1 MKSRRSPQDWH
12 HILGLCLTIAILSGS
27 LVFLFLRYDVI
38 PYSYSVERGYI
49 DNFLKI
55 LLSIAA
61 VVFSIVIGVL
71 GYSLIFFRR
80 KPGDK
85 SEGSPVRGFAPLERA
100 WTIIPL
106 IIVIGLAIYGAVIL
120 DKITAPGPPQTE
132 MEVDVLA
139 FRYGWQFTYPQYNVT
154 SYELNVP
161 VNQRILIKLQ
171 SKDVVHSFWVKE
183 WGPKQDA
190 VPGITTQVRY
200 TPTKIGQYTVQ
211 CSQLCGSGHTYMTAP
226 AIVISTGDFQN
237 WVKQQQIA
245 KSTTTT
251 TTAPSTATINLVA
264 HNIMFDQNTITVSA
278 GTDVTIN
285 FNNMDA
291 QVPHNFALYSSG
303 SATTGTATGSIFVGQ
318 IITGPSAVVY
328 HFKAPATPGT
338 YFFRCDVHPTMM
350 TGTFVV
356 K

>member
-1 MKSRRSPQDWH
+1 MKSKRSPQDWQH
-12 HILGLCLTIAILSGS
+12 VLVLCLVIALMSGGS
-27 LVFLFLRYDVI
+27 VFLFLHFDLI

-55 LLSIAA
+55 LFSIAA

-80 KPGDK
+80 QKGDN
-85 SEGSPVRGFAPLERA
+85 SDGHPVRGFAPLERA
-100 WTIIPL
+100 WTVIPL
-106 IIVIGLAIYGAVIL
+106 IIVIGLAIYGAVVL
-120 DKITAPGPPQTE
+120 DKMTAAGPPQTE
-132 MEVDVLA
+132 MEVDVMA
-139 FRYGWQFTYPQYNVT
+139 FRYGWQFTYPQFNIT

-171 SKDVVHSFWVKE
+171 SKDVVHSFWVQE

-211 CSQLCGSGHTYMTAP
+211 CSQLCGSGHTFMTAP
-226 AIVISTGDFQN
+226 AIVTSAGDFQD
-237 WVKQQQIA
+237 WVKLQQLA
-245 KSTTTT
+245 NTTTT
-251 TTAPSTATINLVA
+251 TTGVNNSATINLMA
-264 HNIMFDQNTITVSA
+264 HNVMFDQNTITVTA
-278 GTDVTIN
+278 GSDVTIN
-285 FNNMDA
+285 FNNTDS
-291 QVPHNFALYSSG
+291 QVPHNFALYASG
-303 SATTGTATGSIFVGQ
+303 SPTLGTAYGPVFVGQ
-318 IITGPSAVVY
+318 IITGPSTIVY
-328 HFKAPATPGT
+328 HFMAPTSPGN